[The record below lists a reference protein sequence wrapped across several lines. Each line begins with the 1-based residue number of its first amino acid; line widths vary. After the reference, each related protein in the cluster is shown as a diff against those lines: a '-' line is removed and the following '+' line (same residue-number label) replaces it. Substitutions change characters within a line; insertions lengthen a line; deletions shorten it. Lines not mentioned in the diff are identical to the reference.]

1 MLATSEGPRPGSPY
15 RQHPR
20 RPPPHLSVSL
30 RHDGLI
36 PVEKAEE
43 VQVGTKGRPVLGT
56 SMRQPSDE
64 SYDSGESGGRWFDQ
78 ANKHPGKGLG
88 FPGVEDD
95 EPPYF
100 LPRNTSTHSIDAQMD
115 RSKLH
120 PSHVT
125 SQPQRLQYSV
135 NGGSSV
141 GDYRSVIDDL
151 TIENQKLKQELRK
164 LKKPNDTPHLEKD
177 KLFEVRIHGKLSDRK
192 RRELEDVLGSFASS
206 IDDPTE
212 KTSSQSKQTK
222 ATHSY
227 SSLGNPKKSAAK
239 NSSSS
244 NTSTSRLPDSA
255 YASMSN
261 SGPTSLFTPT
271 NRHGVEDRKAS
282 QPPVRS
288 DQNIH
293 SFLHN
298 IPEGLLPKHSP
309 VMTERQKKKFVVQ
322 RLEQLFTGRKGVVG
336 GDHSQPLQQ
345 QEVSAS
351 AAKADQAANHGVA
364 PLEGLREAHMLP
376 HVMDLDKNKSRYSA
390 NHAGN
395 EQFPEP
401 YISDASDE
409 ASPSDSPG
417 QRPTRPLDLDPD
429 RAQVPSDNVDYIR
442 HLGLS
447 TPKFSSE
454 TSSDSTTAADAEGWI
469 YLNLLVN
476 MAQLHIVN
484 VTPDFVREALSDVS
498 ERFQVSRDGKKVRW
512 RGGTQAT
519 RMSSDDGA
527 STAPNRTP
535 EDSDSLDEPNRK
547 RRKVDARKFAPV
559 PVNAPDAEPMKDK
572 PLQSFHYKPL
582 FHHSESSGGFISS
595 DESESLFG
603 YNARTEALHDSTSA
617 DPQMW
622 RKGPNQRSAKEKQ
635 DAGLLVYYNGARFC
649 TDLSGD
655 RIRASTPLH
664 NSAVDQDGYYDGQQ
678 GALGGAARKEAPMF
692 ERSPSGSLLPY
703 RPFKD
708 YSKGVSIPGLDD
720 PRPTTPDLL
729 SDGPDDDFFASVSAC
744 GISPPTQQQAFES
757 TGLGGTRPADH
768 FIMKV
773 QTRRT
778 MTENRQSSKVSR
790 FTTSGSGQKRFAHN
804 IPRSSL
810 KFFLEQGI
818 EATKTRTTS
827 MTGTAGASTDTFP
840 VKSEIISSHL
850 KHLEPSE
857 LPPPLGY
864 HTAYSSS
871 DDDSDSSES
880 SSQSSHRQRKP
891 RQPQV
896 SITSPNEHPSWA
908 HRYPDGGLSDGGLS
922 DGDESDDSEEDDDGS
937 IDMLAEARKLDPE
950 TVAAKEKEF
959 EMAIDDKG
967 TDAAT
972 VNESVSP
979 GFRGLRG
986 VLRRS
991 TTSDVPTSAI
1001 VEEDD

>member
-1 MLATSEGPRPGSPY
+1 MLASSEGTRPGSPH
-15 RQHPR
+15 RNHPR
-20 RPPPHLSVSL
+20 RPPPYLSVSL
-30 RHDGLI
+30 RHDDPM
-36 PVEKAEE
+36 PVEKGDVA
-43 VQVGTKGRPVLGT
+43 QVGTKGRPALGA
-56 SMRQPSDE
+56 SMRPPSDE
-64 SYDSGESGGRWFDQ
+64 SYDSGESGKRWFDQ

-100 LPRNTSTHSIDAQMD
+100 LPRNSSNHSIDARID
-115 RSKLH
+115 RSKLYPGH
-120 PSHVT
+120 IT
-125 SQPQRLQYSV
+125 SQPQRLQRSV
-135 NGGSSV
+135 TGGSSV

-164 LKKPNDTPHLEKD
+164 LKNSNDTPHLEKD
-177 KLFEVRIHGKLSDRK
+177 KLFEVRIHGKLSARK

-206 IDDPTE
+206 IDEPTE
-212 KTSSQSKQTK
+212 KTSTQSKQSK

-227 SSLGNPKKSAAK
+227 SSLDHPKKSAPK
-239 NSSSS
+239 DSSSS

-271 NRHGVEDRKAS
+271 NRHGNEGKKAS
-282 QPPVRS
+282 QPTAKS
-288 DQNIH
+288 DQSIH

-322 RLEQLFTGRKGVVG
+322 RLEQLFTGRKGVIVD
-336 GDHSQPLQQ
+336 DHSQPLQQ

-351 AAKADQAANHGVA
+351 AAKADQAANHGVS

-376 HVMDLDKNKSRYSA
+376 HVTDKPR
-390 NHAGN
+390 HLTIHGGN
-395 EQFPEP
+395 EASTEA

-409 ASPSDSPG
+409 ASPDDSPG

-429 RAQVPSDNVDYIR
+429 RAQVPSENVDYIR

-454 TSSDSTTAADAEGWI
+454 SSSDSVTAADADGWI

-512 RGGTQAT
+512 RGGTQGT
-519 RMSSDDGA
+519 RMSSDDGV
-527 STAPNRTP
+527 STAANQSPD
-535 EDSDSLDEPNRK
+535 DSDSLDEPERK

-559 PVNAPDAEPMKDK
+559 PVETPNAELVQNK

-603 YNARTEALHDSTSA
+603 YNPRTDALPDSTSA

-622 RKGPNQRSAKEKQ
+622 RGGPNQRSAKEKQ

-655 RIRASTPLH
+655 RGRASTPLH
-664 NSAVDQDGYYDGQQ
+664 DSAVDQDGHFNKQQ
-678 GALGGAARKEAPMF
+678 EAIGGTSRKDVPMF
-692 ERSPSGSLLPY
+692 ERTPSGSLLPF

-708 YSKGVSIPGLDD
+708 YSKGVSIPGIDD
-720 PRPTTPDLL
+720 PRPTTPEPL
-729 SDGPDDDFFASVSAC
+729 SDGTEGDFFANVSV
-744 GISPPTQQQAFES
+744 GGTTPPTQRQAFES
-757 TGLGGTRPADH
+757 TGLGGIRPADH

-778 MTENRQSSKVSR
+778 MTDSHHSYKLSKSS
-790 FTTSGSGQKRFAHN
+790 TSSSGEKRFAHK

-810 KFFLEQGI
+810 ESFFDSGM
-818 EATKTRTTS
+818 EASKTRTS
-827 MTGTAGASTDTFP
+827 STAGTTGDLRDSLPIKT
-840 VKSEIISSHL
+840 EIISSHL
-850 KHLEPSE
+850 RQLEPSE

-871 DDDSDSSES
+871 DDDSDSSDA

-891 RQPQV
+891 RYPQI
-896 SITSPNEHPSWA
+896 SLSSPIEHPSWA
-908 HRYPDGGLSDGGLS
+908 QRYPDGGLS
-922 DGDESDDSEEDDDGS
+922 DGDESDDPEEDDDGS

-959 EMAIDDKG
+959 EMGIDDKG

-979 GFRGLRG
+979 GFGGVRGM
-986 VLRRS
+986 LRRS
-991 TTSDVPTSAI
+991 TTSEIPTSAM
-1001 VEEDD
+1001 VEDED

>member
-1 MLATSEGPRPGSPY
+1 MPE
-15 RQHPR
+15 
-20 RPPPHLSVSL
+20 
-30 RHDGLI
+30 
-36 PVEKAEE
+36 EKAEE
-43 VQVGTKGRPVLGT
+43 PQIEMKGRHVVGAT
-56 SMRQPSDE
+56 TRQPSDE
-64 SYDSGESGGRWFDQ
+64 SYDSGESGKRWFDQ

-88 FPGVEDD
+88 FPGAEDD

-100 LPRNTSTHSIDAQMD
+100 LPRNSSNHSIDAHMD
-115 RSKLH
+115 RSRLYPGH
-120 PSHVT
+120 IT
-125 SQPQRLQYSV
+125 SQPQRLQRSV
-135 NGGSSV
+135 TGGSSV

-177 KLFEVRIHGKLSDRK
+177 KLFEVRIHGKLSAHK

-206 IDDPTE
+206 IDESTE
-212 KTSSQSKQTK
+212 KTSTQSKQSK

-227 SSLGNPKKSAAK
+227 SSLEHPKKSAAK
-239 NSSSS
+239 DSSSS

-271 NRHGVEDRKAS
+271 NGNGAEGRKAS
-282 QPPVRS
+282 QPEVKS

-322 RLEQLFTGRKGVVG
+322 RLEQLFTGRKGVIV

-351 AAKADQAANHGVA
+351 AAKADQAANHGVS

-376 HVMDLDKNKSRYSA
+376 QDVDRSKSTNTT
-390 NHAGN
+390 NHTGN
-395 EQFPEP
+395 EFTEP

-409 ASPSDSPG
+409 ASPDDSPC

-429 RAQVPSDNVDYIR
+429 RAQVPSENVDYIR

-454 TSSDSTTAADAEGWI
+454 TSSDSVTAADADGWI

-484 VTPDFVREALSDVS
+484 VTPGFIREALSDVS

-512 RGGTQAT
+512 RGGTQGT

-527 STAPNRTP
+527 STAANRSP
-535 EDSDSLDEPNRK
+535 EDSDSLDEPDRK

-559 PVNAPDAEPMKDK
+559 PVETLSAEAAQSK

-582 FHHSESSGGFISS
+582 FHHSESPGGFISS

-603 YNARTEALHDSTSA
+603 YNAKDEAVPDSTSA

-622 RKGPNQRSAKEKQ
+622 RGGPNQRSAKERQ
-635 DAGLLVYYNGARFC
+635 DAGLLVYYTGARFC

-655 RIRASTPLH
+655 RGRASTPLH
-664 NSAVDQDGYYDGQQ
+664 ESAVDEDGYFKSQQ
-678 GALGGAARKEAPMF
+678 GALGGTSRKDVPMF
-692 ERSPSGSLLPY
+692 ERTPSGSLLPY

-708 YSKGVSIPGLDD
+708 YAIGGSIPGLDQ
-720 PRPTTPDLL
+720 PRPTTPELL
-729 SDGPDDDFFASVSAC
+729 SDGTDDEFFANNSPS
-744 GISPPTQQQAFES
+744 GTTPPTKRQAFES

-778 MTENRQSSKVSR
+778 VTDDRHSSKVSR
-790 FTTSGSGQKRFAHN
+790 FPPSSSGQKRLAHN

-810 KFFLEQGI
+810 ESFLESNMG
-818 EATKTRTTS
+818 ASKTRTSST
-827 MTGTAGASTDTFP
+827 TGTAGDSVENFP
-840 VKSEIISSHL
+840 VRTEIISSHL
-850 KHLEPSE
+850 KQLAPSE

-871 DDDSDSSES
+871 DEDSDSSDA
-880 SSQSSHRQRKP
+880 SSQSSHGQRKP
-891 RQPQV
+891 RYPRI
-896 SITSPNEHPSWA
+896 SLSSPIEHPSWA
-908 HRYPDGGLSDGGLS
+908 QRYPDGGLS

-937 IDMLAEARKLDPE
+937 IDMLAEARRLDPK

-959 EMAIDDKG
+959 EMGIDDKG

-979 GFRGLRG
+979 GFRGVRG
-986 VLRRS
+986 LLRRS
-991 TTSDVPTSAI
+991 TTSAMD
-1001 VEEDD
+1001 ED